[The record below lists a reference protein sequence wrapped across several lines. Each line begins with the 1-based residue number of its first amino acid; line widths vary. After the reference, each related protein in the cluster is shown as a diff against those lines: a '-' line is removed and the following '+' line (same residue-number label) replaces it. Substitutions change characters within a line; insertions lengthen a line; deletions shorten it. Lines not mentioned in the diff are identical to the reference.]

1 MKVKDIVYSI
11 LGAIFLLCN
20 ISLFSNFPEC
30 FTGPVD
36 PATVVFWVWVVTF
49 SIDLFILLMGGMYLI
64 GLIVITDFFDR
75 IWNKKIF

>member
-11 LGAIFLLCN
+11 LGAIFLLGN

-30 FTGPVD
+30 FSEGVD
-36 PATVVFWVWVVTF
+36 PDTVVFWVWLIILT
-49 SIDLFILLMGGMYLI
+49 IDVYILLMGGICLAIHITM
-64 GLIVITDFFDR
+64 TDFFDR